1 MKLRLFS
8 PKAVPIE
15 SQSDKFRLFNDD
27 FIKMANNRPRKRKT
41 NPPRRTKLTKESAI
55 ALILAAIS
63 AACSLSQAGADP
75 NVHTMIRH
83 AANALGI
90 GFQKSATI
98 IGNDMMGRGLP
109 EDQVVV
115 EICMRLPIIL
125 DAIKELSH
133 ENAQASMRYVM
144 AHGNETRN
152 AALRRLQEITIERLR
167 ENRDLAGVVIAV
179 LEQHALAPEAQ
190 G

>member
-1 MKLRLFS
+1 
-8 PKAVPIE
+8 
-15 SQSDKFRLFNDD
+15 
-27 FIKMANNRPRKRKT
+27 
-41 NPPRRTKLTKESAI
+41 
-55 ALILAAIS
+55 
-63 AACSLSQAGADP
+63 
-75 NVHTMIRH
+75 
-83 AANALGI
+83 
-90 GFQKSATI
+90 
-98 IGNDMMGRGLP
+98 MMGRGLP